1 MVAYHH
7 QGPANLVF
15 ISHGFL
21 LVARMKNALLLLAGS
36 LLGAVGAQAQT
47 PGTSQAATAEQRLAE
62 DLGVDRLRNALQ
74 LPSTDARNTATLL
87 QMGTSNAATID
98 QTSLGVP
105 PNQATVMQ
113 AGAGN
118 ALGLTQTGSNNQ
130 TAFGQTGNANQATLR
145 QTGSNNVLQ
154 GQVTGDDNA
163 LDVTQQGQG
172 NRYSTQLTGSHGR
185 YNVDQVGTGNTLI
198 QREAA
203 TTTPLPGYNV
213 QQQGTGMQLTI
224 EQGKAY

>member
-1 MVAYHH
+1 M
-7 QGPANLVF
+7 
-15 ISHGFL
+15 
-21 LVARMKNALLLLAGS
+21 RNALLLLAGS
-36 LLGAVGAQAQT
+36 LASTCGAQAQT
-47 PGTSQAATAEQRLAE
+47 LGVSQAATAEQRLAE
-62 DLGVDRLRNALQ
+62 DLGVDRLRTALQ
-74 LPSTDARNTATLL
+74 LPSTDARNTAALL
-87 QMGTSNAATID
+87 QVGTGNTATVD
-98 QTSLGVP
+98 QASLGVP
-105 PNQATVMQ
+105 PNQATVVQ

-130 TAFGQTGNANQATLR
+130 AVFGQTGNVNQATLR
-145 QTGSNNVLQ
+145 QAGTNNVLQ
-154 GQVTGDDNA
+154 GQVTGDDNT

-185 YNVDQVGTGNTLI
+185 YNVEQVGTGNTLI
-198 QREAA
+198 QHEAA